1 MDLLVNLYDERFE
14 VLSKEV
20 RSTDKYRIIRMLSCR
35 KYKLLSFIKENFSES
50 WASEVESCFSTQNPR
65 VFVAIKDEK
74 IIGFSAYDATGKG
87 FFGPV
92 GVGEFVRGKGV
103 GRELTIYSLNALK
116 NDGYAYAIIG
126 GAQNAVDFY
135 KKFLP
140 IEEISSS
147 IQNSIYNRKI

>member
-1 MDLLVNLYDERFE
+1 MKV
-14 VLSKEV
+14 
-20 RSTDKYRIIRMLSCR
+20 
-35 KYKLLSFIKENFSES
+35 
-50 WASEVESCFSTQNPR
+50 
-65 VFVAIKDEK
+65 VFQREILEYLWQLKMKK

-92 GVGEFVRGKGV
+92 GVSESARGKGV

-116 NDGYAYAIIG
+116 NDGYAYAVIG
-126 GAQNAVDFY
+126 GAQNAAGFY

-140 IEEISSS
+140 IEKISSS